1 MKLGRREFIKLS
13 ATATA
18 VTAFAGLGFNMQPS
32 TAKAMLLKTHWA
44 KETTSICAFCS
55 VGCGLLVHT
64 DTSGSGRIIN
74 LEGNPDHPINEG
86 ALCSKGAALAQT
98 VETENR
104 ITTVKYRAPYTDQ
117 WVEAP
122 WSWALQRIAQRV
134 KETRDET
141 FVESNGNGQV
151 VNRTEGIAHVG
162 SAEIDNEENWCLQSI
177 MRSLGLIYIEH
188 QARI

>member
-32 TAKAMLLKTHWA
+32 TAKARLLKTHWA

-64 DTSGSGRIIN
+64 DTSGSGRVIN
-74 LEGNPDHPINEG
+74 IEGDPEHPINEG
-86 ALCSKGAALAQT
+86 SLCAKGAALAQT
-98 VETENR
+98 LENENR
-104 ITTVKYRAPYTDQ
+104 ITTVKYRAPNTDQ
-117 WVEAP
+117 WVDAP

-134 KETRDET
+134 KEARDET
-141 FVESNGNGQV
+141 FEESNGDGQV
-151 VNRTEGIAHVG
+151 VNRTEGIAHIG
-162 SAEIDNEENWCLQSI
+162 SAEIDNEENWCLQAI
-177 MRSLGLIYIEH
+177 MRSFGLVYIEH